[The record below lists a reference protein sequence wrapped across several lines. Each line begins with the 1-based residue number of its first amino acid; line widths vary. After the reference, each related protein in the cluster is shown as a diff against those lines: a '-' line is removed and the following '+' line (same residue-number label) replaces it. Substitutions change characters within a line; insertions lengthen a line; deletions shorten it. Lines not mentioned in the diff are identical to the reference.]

1 MTCRYCGSRNGE
13 GEHRCRRCGR
23 TADDT
28 LTGEFTLPRTD
39 GALAAELQPAA
50 HSDPR
55 KRSAPG
61 RDANRKAGMERVGQG
76 SLFQERPASNV
87 IPFDSFAP
95 SPGAPPKP
103 RAKAASDSKPV
114 SKPVARRTPR
124 VPEGQGKLDLL
135 PAIPVKPRTLST
147 TVEAVICCEA
157 SVAIALHRALA
168 AAIDWIMVLIGY
180 GLLLGAFWLGGG
192 AFVLSK
198 PNLLVFGGALLLV
211 GFSYGLLFAIAGT
224 ETAGM
229 RSTRLQVMTFDG
241 FPPDGGQRL
250 LRFAGACLSLCT
262 VVGLLW
268 CLADEEGLTWT
279 DHISRTFPTPREWN
293 SQVFRRR

>member
-1 MTCRYCGSRNGE
+1 
-13 GEHRCRRCGR
+13 
-23 TADDT
+23 
-28 LTGEFTLPRTD
+28 
-39 GALAAELQPAA
+39 
-50 HSDPR
+50 
-55 KRSAPG
+55 
-61 RDANRKAGMERVGQG
+61 MERAVQG
-76 SLFQERPASNV
+76 SLFQEKSASNV

-103 RAKAASDSKPV
+103 RPKAASGSKPV
-114 SKPVARRTPR
+114 SKPPARRTPR

-135 PAIPVKPRTLST
+135 PAIPVKPRTLGT

-157 SVAIALHRALA
+157 SVAIPLHRALA

-180 GLLLGAFWLGGG
+180 GLFLAAFWFGGG
-192 AFVLSK
+192 AFVLTK
-198 PNLLVFGGALLLV
+198 PNLPVFGGALLLV
-211 GFSYGLLFAIAGT
+211 GFTYGLLFAIAGT

-229 RSTRLQVMTFDG
+229 RWTRLQVMTFDG

-250 LRFAGACLSLCT
+250 LRFAGACLSLST
-262 VVGLLW
+262 VVGMLW

-279 DHISRTFPTPREWN
+279 DHISRTFPTPREWD